1 MKNAIKLTLL
11 FSALIFTGCI
21 HMMNE
26 AADNINSASNEP
38 ESVSEYNFATQ
49 TVDSLFQL
57 DLPKYMKN
65 IPSLHDEASLEYGNM
80 LKAAYTIVIH
90 EDKHEF
96 VETFKA
102 FGEYNDSLSP
112 VENYLHAQKGMMRET
127 TEGARFQE
135 YGLSQ
140 INGRPARQMKAEGI
154 IDGINFFYV
163 IGFIEGDDNIYMVMN
178 WTTKDRRRRLE
189 NTFEFINGTFKIL

>member
-96 VETFKA
+96 VENIEVSSSKLLFQNS
-102 FGEYNDSLSP
+102 FSCRHMSLYMLL
-112 VENYLHAQKGMMRET
+112 NINLMANIQILHRSKKE
-127 TEGARFQE
+127 
-135 YGLSQ
+135 SK
-140 INGRPARQMKAEGI
+140 PAIAS
-154 IDGINFFYV
+154 
-163 IGFIEGDDNIYMVMN
+163 
-178 WTTKDRRRRLE
+178 
-189 NTFEFINGTFKIL
+189 NTFYSYHVFNDI